1 MLQHVAR
8 RRLALPGRGIELALL
23 DWGGSGPLVI
33 LSHANGFCAAMWD
46 EVANVLRQSYRVVGF
61 DSRGH
66 GDSDVP
72 TPPDAYVWDEF
83 VADLVALGERLVPE
97 LGGGRPAWAIGH
109 SFGGTVS
116 MVAAATRPDLFG
128 RVAML
133 DPVLI
138 PPEVA
143 NLPERAEHVNFMAD
157 TARKRRQGWPSRVEV
172 RASWQRRPLFEHWTA
187 AALDLYLHEGLRER
201 EDGQVELKCSGE
213 VEAAVFGNRSGW
225 DLWKMAE
232 QLSVPAL
239 LLFAARGHFLRTV
252 SDELARRASDLRV
265 VDLPAGHLLPME
277 IPKRVA
283 AQLLEFGKQ
292 A

>member
-1 MLQHVAR
+1 MLQQVER

-33 LSHANGFCAAMWD
+33 LSHANGFCAGMWD

-83 VADLVALGERLVPE
+83 VAALVALAELLVPE

-138 PPEVA
+138 PPDIA
-143 NLPERAEHVNFMAD
+143 NQPERAERVNFMAE
-157 TARKRRQGWPSRVEV
+157 TARKRRHVWPSRDEV
-172 RASWQRRPLFEHWTA
+172 RASWQARPPFEHWTA
-187 AALDLYLHEGLRER
+187 AALDLYLLEGLRDR
-201 EDGQVELKCSGE
+201 EDGWVELKCSGE
-213 VEAAVFGNRSGW
+213 VEAAVFGNRSHW
-225 DLWKMAE
+225 ELWKMAE
-232 QLSVPAL
+232 RLSVPTL
-239 LLFAARGHFLRTV
+239 LLFAARGHFVRTV
-252 SDELARRASDLRV
+252 TDELARRARELQV
-265 VDLPAGHLLPME
+265 VDVPAGHLLPME
-277 IPKRVA
+277 APEQVTAR
-283 AQLLEFGKQ
+283 LLEFGKEG
-292 A
+292 